1 MRHWP
6 LCREFTG
13 DRWIPRTN
21 GQWCR
26 KCFNLMTSL
35 CLANFLLIYFTKP
48 YSVNMVDH
56 SKPGGIYHREDEKVR
71 ISICHERVDA
81 NLTLASTGISNELV
95 QCKIY
100 NKSAIFSS
108 IFSLVHST
116 WKIFCMEI
124 IGTPTPEC
132 AGIPLGYR
140 QVKRPCVD
148 FSVSISEQILYVVA
162 LCNVKFH
169 PAQHSEECSDV

>member
-1 MRHWP
+1 
-6 LCREFTG
+6 
-13 DRWIPRTN
+13 
-21 GQWCR
+21 
-26 KCFNLMTSL
+26 MTSL
-35 CLANFLLIYFTKP
+35 CLANFLLIHLTKP

-81 NLTLASTGISNELV
+81 NLTLASTGICNELV

-116 WKIFCMEI
+116 WKIFLYGNNWDPHTRVCWNSF
-124 IGTPTPEC
+124 GLP
-132 AGIPLGYR
+132 A
-140 QVKRPCVD
+140 
-148 FSVSISEQILYVVA
+148 SEKTMCRFFGLNIRTNS
-162 LCNVKFH
+162 LCRRSL
-169 PAQHSEECSDV
+169 QR